1 MYYLALLADEKN
13 ATEWA
18 PDSPE
23 FAVAVA
29 RHQAFTERAG
39 SAIVGGGALYP
50 SAEAATI
57 RNEGGRALITDGP
70 FAETAEVIGGFYV
83 LEGPDLDEV
92 LNVARH
98 IPEAII
104 ELWPMFEWMPVT
116 DQTGCWMALL
126 REPVA
131 AAVAPG
137 TPQWDEGMAEHEKF
151 GRLAGSAV
159 RGGGALYPPDSA
171 TTIRV
176 RDGELLLT
184 DGPFAETA
192 EVANG
197 LYVLAAEDRESAIA
211 LSAKIPVTPKGCV
224 ELRQIVAYAE

>member
-50 SAEAATI
+50 STEAATI

-116 DQTGCWMALL
+116 DQKGCWMALL

-137 TPQWDEGMAEHEKF
+137 TPQWTRGWPSTRSSVASPGPRCMVAEPVSAGLRDDDPRPRRRTSAHRRPLRRDHR
-151 GRLAGSAV
+151 GRERSV
-159 RGGGALYPPDSA
+159 RARSRRPGERD
-171 TTIRV
+171 RV
-176 RDGELLLT
+176 VGE
-184 DGPFAETA
+184 DPGVAE
-192 EVANG
+192 
-197 LYVLAAEDRESAIA
+197 RCI
-211 LSAKIPVTPKGCV
+211 
-224 ELRQIVAYAE
+224 ELRQIVDFAE